1 MSATFTF
8 HVIVE
13 TSQGEINC
21 HSTEFES
28 ILDAYGD
35 FQSAYPSLCTLMSL
49 MPEGND
55 LVEHVRTQKPHAAI
69 SLSENILND

>member
-1 MSATFTF
+1 MLATNPPRFTF
-8 HVIVE
+8 HVVVE
-13 TSQGEINC
+13 CKQDEIDC

-35 FQSAYPSLCTLMSL
+35 FQFAYPSLCTLMSL

-55 LVEHVRTQKPHAAI
+55 LVEHVRTQKPHAGY
-69 SLSENILND
+69 SK